1 MSFWKKIFAKD
12 GSSADENTAAA
23 AEQEREEKAKLR
35 NADALKF
42 DGLRLLQAGYAEPA
56 LNYLARSIELHPEF
70 ESRYYYAEALTRL
83 GRNAEAI
90 ELYQSLAEEA
100 PEHISLNLAL
110 LALLVAEERYEEAE
124 QRLGIAAALSLEEA
138 EEASLRLYEAML
150 AAGTAQY
157 ERAIVAADR
166 ALELRK
172 DMPRAALYKA
182 KSLLQLGRAD
192 EAEAWVEAMRTQF
205 PEEERFPLYAAEAAL
220 CQKEPEKA
228 ERALRDAI
236 EIDPFNEEAHLRL
249 ATLLSGQNR
258 TEEAVSL
265 LKPFVDEERATVCIK
280 QQLAALYR
288 VQGNESAAEALEA
301 TISEDDLAETDG
313 RADFNNLYTGG
324 LY

>member
-23 AEQEREEKAKLR
+23 AEQDREEKAKLR

-42 DGLRLLQAGYAEPA
+42 DGLRLLQAGYAEP
-56 LNYLARSIELHPEF
+56 
-70 ESRYYYAEALTRL
+70 
-83 GRNAEAI
+83 
-90 ELYQSLAEEA
+90 
-100 PEHISLNLAL
+100 
-110 LALLVAEERYEEAE
+110 
-124 QRLGIAAALSLEEA
+124 
-138 EEASLRLYEAML
+138 
-150 AAGTAQY
+150 
-157 ERAIVAADR
+157 
-166 ALELRK
+166 
-172 DMPRAALYKA
+172 
-182 KSLLQLGRAD
+182 
-192 EAEAWVEAMRTQF
+192 
-205 PEEERFPLYAAEAAL
+205 AL

-265 LKPFVDEERATVCIK
+265 LKPFVDEERATVRIK